1 MDLCTK
7 SFNKY
12 WNRIVDLYVDREQDC
27 SPYIND
33 SNTFKLL
40 IVKSGVLHVKEEEK
54 IRYIVA
60 PAIILLS
67 NQDHLEIV
75 HKDKLKSLTVYFKPT
90 VIHDYFTYDRL
101 YTEVFEKQTVSA
113 LSQDY
118 NLIKG
123 FLPDKNLLS
132 KIYHL
137 TTSAAVTILNLAEH
151 MEQELIMQK
160 DGVWPCRS
168 RSYFMELL
176 FYINYSCIEQYRMQ
190 TEHAYIDP
198 TIGVIIQYLHEHIG
212 EEITLTDLT
221 RQFHMNRNRLNSIFT
236 EQTSLTCLTYLLHI
250 RMDLAK
256 IMLEETELPINEIGE
271 RVGYLDTNYFTKV
284 FKKHTSMAP
293 SVYRKGAVKKQL

>member
-7 SFNKY
+7 STDIY

-27 SPYIND
+27 SLYIND
-33 SNTFKLL
+33 GNTFKLL
-40 IVKSGVLHVKEEEK
+40 IVKSGVLHIKEEEK

-90 VIHDYFTYDRL
+90 VIHDHFTYDRL
-101 YTEVFEKQTVSA
+101 YTEDYENMSGSTLF
-113 LSQDY
+113 QDY
-118 NLIKG
+118 SLIKT
-123 FLPDKNLLS
+123 FYPDKNLLA

-137 TTSAAVTILNLAEH
+137 TTSALVTILNLVEH
-151 MEQELIMQK
+151 MEQELIIQK
-160 DGVWPCRS
+160 DGFWPCRS

-176 FYINYSCIEQYRMQ
+176 YYINYSCIEQYKMQ
-190 TEHAYIDP
+190 TEHAFIDP
-198 TIGVIIQYLHEHIG
+198 VIGQIIQYLHEHIG
-212 EEITLTDLT
+212 EEITLTELT
-221 RQFHMNRNRLNSIFT
+221 RQFHMNRNQLNSLFT

-284 FKKHTSMAP
+284 FKKHTSMTP
-293 SVYRKGAVKKQL
+293 SAYRKKLAH